1 MPQLSIV
8 VPTFNEAGNVAELR
22 DRIAAALPGIDWE
35 MIYVDD
41 DSPDGTSATVR
52 ELAQRDSRVRCLQ
65 RIGRRGLSSACIE
78 GMLASSAPIVA
89 VFEIDDKSRKLSD
102 EQRRTLLQ

>member
-22 DRIAAALPGIDWE
+22 NRVAAALPAVDWE

-41 DSPDGTSATVR
+41 DSPDGTAATVR
-52 ELAQRDSRVRCLQ
+52 ELAQRDSQPKKVNPFRRIHTYCRCIFYRHLNELQ
-65 RIGRRGLSSACIE
+65 PLGKTQYQHPYLRYKHNL
-78 GMLASSAPIVA
+78 
-89 VFEIDDKSRKLSD
+89 
-102 EQRRTLLQ
+102 

>member
-22 DRIAAALPGIDWE
+22 DRVAAALPDIDWE

-52 ELAQRDSRVRCLQ
+52 KELAQRDSRVRCIQ
-65 RIGRRGLSSACIE
+65 PASAGAGFPIGLHRRHVGFLGTVCGGHRRRSAT
-78 GMLASSAPIVA
+78 
-89 VFEIDDKSRKLSD
+89 R
-102 EQRRTLLQ
+102 